1 MYSTSD
7 SLYIITST
15 GRTLSAGVSK
25 GDKGDG
31 LEYHWDG
38 TRLGVRVENSGD
50 PFVYVDLKGDKGDT
64 GDDGREVEL
73 RVDSEMI
80 QWRYV
85 GDNWKN
91 LLPLSALKGE
101 KGDTGPGLEYAWD
114 GTKLGVRVENS
125 GDPFVHVDLKGE
137 KGGQSVQG
145 AEGMQGPK
153 GSPTDT
159 LMYVD
164 DGQLVI
170 AIEAGDTIRID
181 SATLILAD
189 STGLAYIAD
198 SNQLVYSKFNEGT
211 WEHDTIQLNDDV
223 SIYTHDGE
231 INGQRTATIAKDADL
246 LFDMKDNSSFEIHT
260 TNFGNQF
267 RITEAINSI
276 VMTAK
281 ESNNS
286 GRRYTSEKK
295 VLPTHTDTYTK
306 VYQGPTE
313 VKSSRLV
320 TDTVGVRME
329 MANSREVDFLPGKK
343 YFLTPLG
350 TGNYVVWDTIKIEDI
365 GITPADTARWG
376 ESGGGDYTLEM
387 NGWETHLRDESG
399 ASKGFFQIGGTQG
412 IEVYTEPNNNRYR
425 VGIAS
430 DFFPS
435 WSLGVSNNALQ
446 LRENNILRSTVGFVG
461 TGGINIQSTSGA
473 ITIDGSSISGTQSLS
488 HNTSQRRTTISG
500 GGGSVQINTGS
511 NIKVSLSSA
520 GTYTNSST
528 ASRDDREIVRGGTN
542 NDWIMMS
549 GSSVGVVDRYV
560 SSASRSGNTI
570 TLNRTDGI
578 GGTTI
583 NVGQTLR
590 LSGRTRS
597 IYAENS
603 VTILDEIHTMSDKK
617 CAQTTTLSQSGGS
630 FRLVGGTGVNIS
642 NTSGGVYTISN
653 SGDLVLKTEAL
664 NSGTATAAVIYASS
678 TTGTITLPSGVSN
691 GTVKY
696 VINNSGGSKTINRGA
711 GQTITLNSS
720 GAFGFIYYNIWWPM
734 REP

>member
-1 MYSTSD
+1 MSSMASGMGVTHIARQSSNNRPFNGRLYEIKSPGGRLPIDEGSGDKLFGPGGIEYDINNATWGVDTVIKVIEVFDTLFQCDTIYLVDRFISDATFENDTLKISRNDGKLFAIEIQSSGGDGIDTMYSTSD

-15 GRTLSAGVSK
+15 GRKLSAGVSK

-85 GDNWKN
+85 GDSWQN

-114 GTKLGVRVENS
+114 GTKLGVRVEGS
-125 GDPFVHVDLKGE
+125 GDPFVYVDLKGE
-137 KGGQSVQG
+137 KGDPGDVVG
-145 AEGMQGPK
+145 DINIYK
-153 GSPTDT
+153 
-159 LMYVD
+159 D
-164 DGQLVI
+164 DGV
-170 AIEAGDTIRID
+170 
-181 SATLILAD
+181 
-189 STGLAYIAD
+189 
-198 SNQLVYSKFNEGT
+198 
-211 WEHDTIQLNDDV
+211 
-223 SIYTHDGE
+223 
-231 INGQRTATIAKDADL
+231 INGQRTATIAEDADL

-350 TGNYVVWDTIKIEDI
+350 TGNYVVWVTIKIEDI

-387 NGWETHLRDESG
+387 NGWETHLRSE
-399 ASKGFFQIGGTQG
+399 
-412 IEVYTEPNNNRYR
+412 ERR
-425 VGIAS
+425 VGK
-430 DFFPS
+430 
-435 WSLGVSNNALQ
+435 
-446 LRENNILRSTVGFVG
+446 E
-461 TGGINIQSTSGA
+461 
-473 ITIDGSSISGTQSLS
+473 
-488 HNTSQRRTTISG
+488 RR
-500 GGGSVQINTGS
+500 
-511 NIKVSLSSA
+511 A
-520 GTYTNSST
+520 
-528 ASRDDREIVRGGTN
+528 
-542 NDWIMMS
+542 
-549 GSSVGVVDRYV
+549 
-560 SSASRSGNTI
+560 
-570 TLNRTDGI
+570 
-578 GGTTI
+578 
-583 NVGQTLR
+583 
-590 LSGRTRS
+590 
-597 IYAENS
+597 
-603 VTILDEIHTMSDKK
+603 
-617 CAQTTTLSQSGGS
+617 
-630 FRLVGGTGVNIS
+630 
-642 NTSGGVYTISN
+642 
-653 SGDLVLKTEAL
+653 
-664 NSGTATAAVIYASS
+664 
-678 TTGTITLPSGVSN
+678 
-691 GTVKY
+691 
-696 VINNSGGSKTINRGA
+696 
-711 GQTITLNSS
+711 
-720 GAFGFIYYNIWWPM
+720 
-734 REP
+734 